1 VVQKIAHIGIAVKN
15 LQEALTFYRDVLGLE
30 ASLPQVL
37 EEQQV
42 KVAFLPVG
50 ETKLELL
57 EPTGPDSP
65 VARFLEARGEGV
77 HHLAVQVEDI
87 DLRLKEIAAAGGR
100 LIDKTPRRGAGG
112 TRIAFIHPKTASG
125 VLLELCQKD

>member
-1 VVQKIAHIGIAVKN
+1 MAQKIAHIGIAVKN
-15 LQEALTFYRDVLGLE
+15 LDDALKFYRDVLGLK

-42 KVAFLPVG
+42 KVVFLPVG
-50 ETKLELL
+50 ESKLELL
-57 EPTGPDSP
+57 EPTGPESP
-65 VARFLEARGEGV
+65 VARFLDTRGEGI
-77 HHLAVQVEDI
+77 HHLAVQVDDI
-87 DLRLKEIAAAGGR
+87 DSRLLEVKAAGGR
-100 LIDKTPRRGAGG
+100 LIDKTPRPGAGG